1 MVFHGSSREAR
12 LPLSADGSRWVL
24 HYNLI
29 TQAGLNL
36 QYTLDAW
43 LWKFESI
50 VHEGHGRSFGAMVGG
65 FEYTIFQ
72 IADTDLGLFMKYHRD
87 GRDPASTLSTGF
99 DYDLFLG
106 ARYALD
112 DVDDTQ
118 ALAGTLIDLEDGLM
132 PFLIE
137 AERGIGIV
145 GRWKLKPGF
154 WQISMARTYLPP
166 LSATASSISGYP
178 DSFDLSPKQE
188 LAPDLHARDTVI
200 FHDIR
205 SRISLGPTFG

>member
-1 MVFHGSSREAR
+1 MAKQLLMLPRAANRFLAIGISDFWFSTVSSREAR
-12 LPLSADGSRWVL
+12 LPLSADGSRRVP
-24 HYNLI
+24 HYDLI
-29 TQAGLNL
+29 TQAGLDL

-87 GRDPASTLSTGF
+87 GRDPASTLATGF

-118 ALAGTLIDLEDGLM
+118 ALAGTLIDHEDGLM

-137 AERGIGIV
+137 AERRIGD
-145 GRWKLKPGF
+145 RWKMEAEARLLANFDGTNVFAALK
-154 WQISMARTYLPP
+154 RN
-166 LSATASSISGYP
+166 
-178 DSFDLSPKQE
+178 SF
-188 LAPDLHARDTVI
+188 VN
-200 FHDIR
+200 IR
-205 SRISLGPTFG
+205 VSRFF

>member
-1 MVFHGSSREAR
+1 M
-12 LPLSADGSRWVL
+12 PLSADGSRRVP
-24 HYNLI
+24 HYDLI
-29 TQAGLNL
+29 TQAGLDL

-50 VHEGHGRSFGAMVGG
+50 VHEGHGSSFGAMVGG

-72 IADTDLGLFMKYHRD
+72 IPDTYLGLLMKYHRD
-87 GRDPASTLSTGF
+87 GRDPASTPATGF

-112 DVDDTQ
+112 DVDDAQ
-118 ALAGTLIDLEDGLM
+118 ALAGTLIDLEDSLM

-137 AERGIGIV
+137 AERRIGIV
-145 GRWKLKPGF
+145 EKWKPKPGF
-154 WQISMARTYLPP
+154 WQISMARTHLTP

-188 LAPDLHARDTVI
+188 LSPDLHARDTVI